1 MESELLIVKRQQ
13 ARSSVFEVEGTTDTF
28 WVVRFEGSEGL
39 SELFEFE
46 IEVAARYVDFADL
59 VGRFATLR
67 ILELDEPRT
76 IHGMILRVE
85 YAGELRPRGLYRFT
99 LVPWTYR
106 LLMRTDCRI
115 FHRQSVQEIVTQ
127 VLTQAGATK
136 SWFRFELTRARPKRE
151 HCVQYRESDLNFVHR
166 LLEDEGIFYY
176 FAHEERRH
184 VLVMTDRAGGGQDIA
199 GEPELPYHERHA
211 VADRERVLRFFLSE
225 EMAPGKVTVRGFEL
239 FAAAR
244 VDDQKQA
251 ALPSPVI
258 AGTELYDYVG
268 ERAQDEVA
276 AQRPAERAL
285 EASLATRRRG
295 RGASDCP
302 RLAPGFLFTLSNHP
316 LVEFD
321 GQYAIVRVHH
331 SGEQK
336 DTLDERAERA
346 LVYRNEFVCV
356 DGKHTYRAPRV
367 TPRPTVHGVQTATVL
382 APEMEAVHVDEQGR
396 IKLQFHWDRR
406 DGFDEQRTCWVPVS
420 HAWAGNSLGA
430 MFLPR
435 AGHEVIVEFV
445 EGDPDRPVVTGRL
458 YDGVNAPP
466 LALPEHKSRS
476 TIRTETLDGTGYSEL
491 RFEDRPGSEQVLL
504 RAQRDLDVYAGHDR
518 RDSVGRD
525 EHRTVRQDR
534 FERVVRHR
542 HASVGGDEFTA
553 VAGEAQRTV
562 GALQARV
569 EKEVK
574 VEVGGAVHLTID
586 GAQHV
591 TLADAQHTKVG
602 GDVRLESGS
611 AVHVK
616 AVTVVVEATV
626 GITLKG
632 PGGFVTIDASGVS
645 VQGSQILLNSG
656 GVALT
661 GPGSPTAARSPQ
673 VSEPTSP
680 SPAEGDS

>member
-13 ARSSVFEVEGTTDTF
+13 ERSSVFEVEGTTDTF

-46 IEVAARYVDFADL
+46 VEVAARHVDFADL
-59 VGRFATLR
+59 VGRFAQLR
-67 ILELDEPRT
+67 ILELDAPRT

-85 YAGELRPRGLYRFT
+85 YAGELRPRGLYKFT
-99 LVPWTYR
+99 LVPWLYR

-115 FHRQSVQEIVTQ
+115 FHEQSVQEIVAQ

-136 SWFRFELTRARPKRE
+136 AWYRFELTRTLPRRE
-151 HCVQYRESDLNFVHR
+151 YCVQYRESDLNFVHR

-176 FAHEERRH
+176 FVHEERRH

-199 GEPELPYHERHA
+199 GEPELPYREHQA
-211 VADRERVLRFFLSE
+211 VADREHVLRFFLSE
-225 EMAPGKVTVRGFEL
+225 EMAPGKVTARGFEL
-239 FAAAR
+239 FTAAR
-244 VDDQKQA
+244 VEDSKQA
-251 ALPSPVI
+251 ALPSRVLK
-258 AGTELYDYVG
+258 GTGLYDYLG
-268 ERAQDEVA
+268 ERGQGELTAQK
-276 AQRPAERAL
+276 PAEREL
-285 EASLATRRRG
+285 EAALATRRRG

-302 RLAPGFLFTLSNHP
+302 RLTPGFLFTLSNHP
-316 LVEFD
+316 LMEFD

-331 SGEQK
+331 SGEQT
-336 DTLDERAERA
+336 DTLDESVDRA
-346 LVYRNEFVCV
+346 LVYRNEFVCI

-367 TPRPTVHGVQTATVL
+367 TPRPTVRGVQTATVL
-382 APEMEAVHVDEQGR
+382 APEAETVHVDEQGR
-396 IKLQFHWDRR
+396 IKVQFHWDRR
-406 DGFDEQRTCWVPVS
+406 DGFDEQRACWVPVS
-420 HAWAGNSLGA
+420 HAWAGNNLGA

-445 EGDPDRPVVTGRL
+445 EGDPDRPIVTGRL

-476 TIRTETLDGTGYSEL
+476 TIRTETLDGTGYNEL
-491 RFEDRPGSEQVLL
+491 RFEDRPGNEQVLL
-504 RAQRDLDVYAGHDR
+504 RAQRDLDVYTGFDR
-518 RDSVGRD
+518 RDSVRND
-525 EHRTVRQDR
+525 AHRTVGRDD
-534 FERVVRHR
+534 FERVFRDR
-542 HASVGGDEFTA
+542 HASVGGDELTA

-569 EKEVK
+569 EKDAR
-574 VEVGGAVHLTID
+574 VEVGGAVHLKIG

-591 TLADAQHTKVG
+591 TIGDALHTQVAT
-602 GDVRLESGS
+602 DVQLESGS

-616 AVTVVVEATV
+616 ALTVVIEATV

-632 PGGFVTIDASGVS
+632 PGGFVTIDAAGVS
-645 VQGSQILLNSG
+645 VQGAQILLNSG
-656 GVALT
+656 GAALT
-661 GPGSPTAARSPQ
+661 GPGSPTAAQSPRL
-673 VSEPTSP
+673 VEPTKP